1 MLLILGRP
9 NSINVRK
16 VLWLV
21 TELGLPCEHQP
32 WGDPGLDLRSPEY
45 LALNP
50 NGLVP
55 VIRDTDGDGDFV
67 LWESNTICRY
77 LAAREGRTDLL
88 PAEPRGRAEVE
99 RWMDWQAGE
108 LNNAW
113 RHAFLGLVRRH
124 PAFQDPAAI
133 AQSARAW
140 NRHMQML
147 EAQLNANATGYV
159 TGDHFTLADLVLG
172 LAAHRWLMTPIER
185 IDRVDQVDRLERP
198 ELPAVLAW
206 VERLMAHEGYR
217 LHGRNG
223 MP

>member
-1 MLLILGRP
+1 MLQVLGRT

-16 VLWLV
+16 VLWLL
-21 TELGLPCEHQP
+21 TELGLPYEHQP
-32 WGDPGLDLRSPEY
+32 WGADGLDLRSPAY

-55 VIRDTDGDGDFV
+55 VIRDTDGEHEFV

-88 PAEPRGRAEVE
+88 PADPRGRAEVE

-113 RHAFLGLVRRH
+113 RHAFLGLVRQH
-124 PAFQDPAAI
+124 PAFQDPSAI
-133 AQSARAW
+133 AQSARTW
-140 NRHMQML
+140 NRHMQIL
-147 EAQLNANATGYV
+147 DAQLSANASGHV
-159 TGDHFTLADLVLG
+159 TGERFTLADLVLG

-185 IDRVDQVDRLERP
+185 P
-198 ELPAVLAW
+198 ELPAVQAW

-223 MP
+223 VP